1 MKRLYSRIG
10 ICSRWCSSMDYN
22 MVKTSQGDLAY
33 VDTGGPGPVLIF
45 IHGNSNSSELF
56 YKQIANFRKSHRVIS
71 IDLLGH
77 GRSSLPIK
85 PDLAYTISGY
95 AKVLYEVVKGLGV
108 KRYFLIGF
116 SLGGNIALQW
126 SQISLDSVEG
136 IMMISSAPIPYSKEA
151 YIAYKPFEGS
161 GYGMQAEKLG
171 EQQAK
176 EYLEALGF
184 QVDDPSVRFMIED
197 AMTADGDSRAKMVA
211 SVIAG
216 KGIDETQIVSQLT
229 VPLAIVVGKEDPALN
244 LDYLVKL
251 TYRHLWRGKVEMIEH
266 AKHALPLHQSEQLN
280 ALIQSFVQEIE
291 EKS

>member
-1 MKRLYSRIG
+1 
-10 ICSRWCSSMDYN
+10 

-33 VDTGGPGPVLIF
+33 VDTGGPGPALIF

-77 GRSSLPIK
+77 GRSSLPIN
-85 PDLAYTISGY
+85 PDQAYTIPGY
-95 AKVLYEVVKGLGV
+95 AKVLYEVVEGLGV

-126 SQISLDSVEG
+126 SQISMDGVKG

-161 GYGMQAEKLG
+161 SYGMQAEQLT

-176 EYLEALGF
+176 EYLGTLGF
-184 QVDDPSVRFMIED
+184 QVDDLSVRFMVVD
-197 AMTADGDSRAKMVA
+197 AMKTDGNSRAKMVA

-216 KGIDETQIVSQLT
+216 KGTDETQIVNQLPI
-229 VPLAIVVGKEDPALN
+229 PLAIVVGKDDPALN

-251 TYRHLWRGKVEMIEH
+251 TYRHLWRGKVEMIED
-266 AKHALPLHQSEQLN
+266 AKHALPMSQSEQLN
-280 ALIQSFVQEIE
+280 ALIQAFVQEIE